1 MVQRLRLP
9 ASTVEGEGSAYS
21 IPDQGSSSC
30 HMLRQKKKKSVN
42 EIQLCCLLFFNSLI
56 LISL

>member
-30 HMLRQKKKKSVN
+30 HMLRQKKKKKC
-42 EIQLCCLLFFNSLI
+42 E
-56 LISL
+56 